1 MFTMVDISAL
11 EQTGVKIGV
20 KEVPQESLM
29 MRWGD
34 GGDAVTLYLS
44 QKKGDYTLDYKTGIR
59 SDQSTET
66 TVTPVF
72 TQSIA
77 SGSII
82 NFGEGQTFIVASPN
96 NRGIE
101 ERYPDSVFVKRIP
114 LYDATNEKGEKIEGY
129 DTLAEKLKR
138 EGNSWM
144 ILSMKDDNIP
154 LSDRTKN
161 QLRNVQ

>member
-20 KEVPQESLM
+20 KEIPQESLM

-77 SGSII
+77 SG
-82 NFGEGQTFIVASPN
+82 
-96 NRGIE
+96 
-101 ERYPDSVFVKRIP
+101 
-114 LYDATNEKGEKIEGY
+114 
-129 DTLAEKLKR
+129 
-138 EGNSWM
+138 
-144 ILSMKDDNIP
+144 
-154 LSDRTKN
+154 
-161 QLRNVQ
+161 